1 MNNQI
6 IVEIIIGIGAI
17 AWALMFYLIKN
28 IYKKHDVLD
37 KTTNKQALQLQK
49 LEDKI
54 WDSGKLE
61 RMISVTFRNVINEWE
76 LRMIREGLLHKHED
90 EK

>member
-1 MNNQI
+1 MACPFYNMNNQI

-61 RMISVTFRNVINEWE
+61 RMISVIAIV
-76 LRMIREGLLHKHED
+76 
-90 EK
+90 